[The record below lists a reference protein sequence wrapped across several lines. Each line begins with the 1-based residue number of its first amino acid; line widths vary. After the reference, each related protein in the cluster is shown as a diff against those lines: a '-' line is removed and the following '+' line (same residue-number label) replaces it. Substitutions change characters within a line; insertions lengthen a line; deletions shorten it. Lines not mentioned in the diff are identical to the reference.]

1 MNEEIARIRSRL
13 AVLHAERTALEARL
27 ESLRRNDLSQRDVPY
42 LATAT
47 AAPHVTASSPVSK
60 KVALFRRLF
69 AGRLDVVPVRWESA
83 KTGRAGYAP
92 ACANEWVK
100 GICGKPQVKCG
111 ECPNQAFL
119 PVSDEIIVRHLG
131 GSGSHRAPAGSG
143 FVMGVYPLLPDETC
157 RFLAVDFDDE
167 GWAEDALAFLDTCHS
182 EGVPAALERSR
193 SGQGA
198 HVWIFFAAPIA
209 AREAR
214 RLGAFLVTRTMERR
228 PEIGFGSYDRF
239 FPSQD
244 TMPAGGFGNLIALP
258 LQWLARASGNSVFVD
273 HDLTPYEDQWAFLS
287 SIQLVD
293 PASVTVFVLAV
304 DGGGLFGGIRLPV
317 EDEDTGEPWRMPPSR
332 RREPKPVTEPL
343 PSTLRVVL
351 ADQIYINR
359 ATLPAAMVAR
369 LIRLAAF
376 QNPEFYRTQAMHM
389 STFGKPRIVSC
400 AELHP
405 RHVGLPRGCLDET
418 LALLGGHGIKVV
430 IEEQRNRGNP
440 LPSSVRFLGELR
452 GQQTTAFE
460 TLVAHD
466 TGVLAATTAFGKTIV
481 AAALIARRQCN
492 TLILVHRRELMA
504 QWIERLGTFL
514 AIETRQYRHN
524 RRRPT
529 QAKRD
534 YRRRADPE
542 RCAQGGGFR
551 SGWSTMVILLWTSAT
566 ICRQPASSWPR
577 DARRLGSCSACL
589 RQSHARTATIRSS
602 SCSAVRCVFKSMLV
616 PRHCSEVLSIVRG
629 CVRRHSDFPQPF
641 MRWAGPPSRRSM
653 QRSRRMR
660 RAML

>member
-359 ATLPAAMVAR
+359 ATLPAAMVVR

-440 LPSSVRFLGELR
+440 LPSITTWTRGRIYCYLRHGGDRRDAMMLAQTLRAGQLTEVWVPDQAHEAMRDLVRLRSQAMRDLRKMRQDLLSFLLR
-452 GQQTTAFE
+452 
-460 TLVAHD
+460 HD
-466 TGVLAATTAFGKTIV
+466 C
-481 AAALIARRQCN
+481 AAAA
-492 TLILVHRRELMA
+492 
-504 QWIERLGTFL
+504 
-514 AIETRQYRHN
+514 
-524 RRRPT
+524 P
-529 QAKRD
+529 
-534 YRRRADPE
+534 
-542 RCAQGGGFR
+542 
-551 SGWSTMVILLWTSAT
+551 STVATEIVFLWTSNPKNSLCST
-566 ICRQPASSWPR
+566 TV
-577 DARRLGSCSACL
+577 RLQCLGIGS
-589 RQSHARTATIRSS
+589 
-602 SCSAVRCVFKSMLV
+602 V
-616 PRHCSEVLSIVRG
+616 SE
-629 CVRRHSDFPQPF
+629 Q
-641 MRWAGPPSRRSM
+641 PPSRCKRPYSTLQGGPLRPGRPP
-653 QRSRRMR
+653 QRT
-660 RAML
+660 